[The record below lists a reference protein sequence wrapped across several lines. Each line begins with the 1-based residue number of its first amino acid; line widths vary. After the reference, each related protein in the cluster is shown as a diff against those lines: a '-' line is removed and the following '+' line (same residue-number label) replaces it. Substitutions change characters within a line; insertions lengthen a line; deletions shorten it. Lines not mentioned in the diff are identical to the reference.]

1 MPNLNKPSDREEDF
15 DFIDM
20 PQQQSNLHMQAF
32 FQVSMQP
39 KLLDPTNLNESEYLL
54 QTANPNNKLNS

>member
-1 MPNLNKPSDREEDF
+1 MPNLNKPSDREEEF

-32 FQVSMQP
+32 
-39 KLLDPTNLNESEYLL
+39 
-54 QTANPNNKLNS
+54 